1 MPPAPPVATMPPVPV
16 EPPVATM
23 PPVPVEPPVA
33 GAPAAPVVPAT
44 PPVPVVPPV
53 SGAPA
58 APVVP
63 PVPPIVWQVALQ
75 VVPFGG
81 SQVSPGS
88 TMPLPQVATLSHL
101 MVNVATVLQEGEW
114 LSDTVRVNV
123 WVPEARHLYDEP
135 AEVGVVKFAAGAQA

>member
-1 MPPAPPVATMPPVPV
+1 MPPAPPVDTMPPVPV

-53 SGAPA
+53 PA
-58 APVVP
+58 
-63 PVPPIVWQVALQ
+63 IVWQVELQ

-88 TMPLPQVATLSHL
+88 TTLLPQTATLTQLIVSEA
-101 MVNVATVLQEGEW
+101 VVVQGVGE
-114 LSDTVRVNV
+114 
-123 WVPEARHLYDEP
+123 
-135 AEVGVVKFAAGAQA
+135 

>member
-53 SGAPA
+53 AGAPA

-63 PVPPIVWQVALQ
+63 PVPAIVWQVELQ

-88 TMPLPQVATLSHL
+88 TTLLPQTATLTQLIVSEA
-101 MVNVATVLQEGEW
+101 VVVQGVGE
-114 LSDTVRVNV
+114 
-123 WVPEARHLYDEP
+123 
-135 AEVGVVKFAAGAQA
+135 